1 MVKYGRNKKSGNDF
15 HKNMEVSKMGNNLK
29 VLLTGDGS
37 EFGKNCANILRSYGC
52 DVVLVPK
59 DGKTVLSKINN
70 DSIDVVVMDAFM
82 ANLDALGV
90 ITEISDD
97 ETRPLIMIMSS
108 TDNQRFEQE
117 ILSAG
122 ADYYFLKPFDI
133 NILAQRISQLTGW
146 TKNENCAINHN
157 STNDLQVTVSEIMHQ
172 IGVPAHIK
180 GYQYLREAI
189 VLSIND
195 REMMSSVTKVLYPTV
210 AKMYSTTASRVERA
224 IRHAIEVAWDRG
236 DVEVLSSY
244 FGYTIQSTR
253 GKPTNSEFIAMISD
267 KLRLRMKI
275 S

>member
-1 MVKYGRNKKSGNDF
+1 M
-15 HKNMEVSKMGNNLK
+15 SKNLK
-29 VLLTGDGS
+29 VILTGEGS
-37 EFGKNCANILRSYGC
+37 EFGKNCASVLRTYGC
-52 DVVLVPK
+52 DVSLVAK
-59 DGKTVLSKINN
+59 DGRILLAKYESMNA
-70 DSIDVVVMDAFM
+70 DVVVMDAFM
-82 ANLDALGV
+82 SNLDALGV
-90 ITEISDD
+90 INELSKK
-97 ETRPLIMIMSS
+97 EEKPLIMVMSS
-108 TDNQRFEQE
+108 SDNQRFEQE

-133 NILAQRISQLTGW
+133 NMLAQRIKQLTGW
-146 TKNENCAINHN
+146 SKEKGDVSKQQDNV
-157 STNDLQVTVSEIMHQ
+157 DLQVTVSEIMHQ

-210 AKMYSTTASRVERA
+210 AKMYSTTSSRVERA
-224 IRHAIEVAWDRG
+224 IRHASEVAWDRG
-236 DVEVLSSY
+236 DVDVLSSY
-244 FGYTIQSTR
+244 FGYTIQNTR